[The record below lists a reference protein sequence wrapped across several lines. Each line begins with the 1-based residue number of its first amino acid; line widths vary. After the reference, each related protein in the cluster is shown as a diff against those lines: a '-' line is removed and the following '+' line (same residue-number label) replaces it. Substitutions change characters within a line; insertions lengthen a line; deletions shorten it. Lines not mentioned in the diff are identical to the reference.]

1 MKTADRACSHKM
13 QYTRSDALN
22 IAKML
27 RSQHVRMGG
36 RKRNTVR
43 AYHCQ
48 HCNFWHV
55 GHDGAPSLKPYK
67 REAVKGNNQSY
78 SWDGEP

>member
-1 MKTADRACSHKM
+1 MKTVERACLHKM

-27 RSQHVRMGG
+27 RAQHVRMGG

-48 HCNFWHV
+48 HCSFWHV

-67 REAVKGNNQSY
+67 RGAANINNLIHRL
-78 SWDGEP
+78 DGEP